1 MSSLKDK
8 KVALIEK
15 IARQKAKQK
24 EQIYTI
30 PTLPLSASEKKKINK
45 TYIPTTKNLAKNS
58 DNEDKMRDF
67 LAKVNGLLEE
77 DFDKPLGGYKNQEIL
92 KGYNE
97 YMSVYVKNAID
108 KDKTEF
114 KLPDI
119 QEESENSWLKLPLI
133 SKLKWVIKGYST
145 QKDAEW
151 DRKQFV
157 KKIDMTIYTYEQLH
171 KFIDEYLSRDVP
183 YTKFIEYWKAQ
194 KGEKEIRAD
203 IEEEI
208 SREKADETITDKGMR
223 LELTEEEHARID
235 DMKEIL
241 VGYERAF
248 EKLQEKSKIKEEFLS
263 EKSHDE
269 LVKLVLPMIGK
280 KTNEKLIDII
290 IEVES
295 GQIKREKYKELF
307 GEKWRYYE
315 DSGKILSL
323 DERLSRPIPDF
334 TTEKKDFEKFQE
346 EFDLKVDKRKEELQ
360 ELSRSDLVM
369 EASSKKTIPQL
380 IQLLIYEEFN
390 KSLESI
396 RNKITN
402 LSIEINNLSLGKYI
416 PPKTN
421 VKHLNYTERVY
432 QDALVIYIRKLEL
445 ENMNIDQIRLH
456 ASVIGAAKNIG
467 KISGP
472 ELIHSILLKEFP
484 NVNIDAKVPK
494 VTLSQMKK
502 VLLTLSEDQINVLA
516 YKNGIQRPEY
526 RGKLKN
532 IETILKSEFPK
543 KKIRP
548 IIKLVQGKSTKNWS
562 YHQRRQVLEGLSSK
576 ELKEQALILG
586 IDIPKGVDDKTLIN
600 RILSWEENVAKLV
613 PEEEVEKNAL
623 IKKISSLTG
632 SKESVYKLWTLEE
645 LKNKLESIRDENQE
659 YWIEL
664 EQERLYNKFSSL
676 VDIKNPKYKD
686 SKKWELKKLRREL
699 EKIGGKDWE
708 NYKPLIEDYSFVK
721 CMEKFKDYNW
731 IEGKVTGVWLST
743 PDGKKPDKDYIFSKI
758 FIEEDGHKWY
768 QANKKFFVLQCNQY
782 KNKRSQE
789 GDILT
794 SYNSLGQPIEFKVGF
809 TIIGYDHANKYKSH
823 THMVTK
829 TVQEIR
835 YEDGKPIEVMVDK
848 KFQRTFIVQD
858 ETLFNKEKKYD
869 RKSKQTRY
877 DAIQDILN
885 DVISKRTINTVQNV
899 ISNEL
904 LNIAPMRT
912 DYGVLNISRL
922 KQNGFRTIDY
932 NTPYMQILMNT
943 LADSQE
949 MTNEELFRRAAG
961 IVVYLKLPAAETF
974 RKNIEKEYYLPDVL
988 ATLTPAEKFPEVYQD
1003 PNLSGNFLDDLTTE
1017 ITNKKYKFVRW
1028 MSELEYS
1035 LQDPT
1040 RRNPTIQS
1048 ETNFTRSI
1056 KTKKR
1061 LNACENKDRVKG
1073 VPETEIIY
1081 YKEYGKIYCF
1091 SVDDLYERLIIQED
1105 IINPVTQNQFDL
1117 SFIKRFKELYNKRLS
1132 EDGLLNKYF
1141 QKKYGF
1147 DMNTIVEEKEKQDT
1161 EKRSRP
1167 DIGTDLWNIVSKDIA
1182 ELEDQLSNDKPD
1194 DGEEIDENREE
1205 ERREVEVKEGI
1216 RDNENI
1222 DEGDAC
1228 VYCKTHLSDDSIKS
1242 IVFHDD
1248 ESRIIKFCSFKCFED
1263 KNDWNKFKIKRNR
1276 KKVRKIEKDQKLHE
1290 AIKEN
1295 VEKKMQSVSPEPV
1308 KLSREELKIRK
1319 NLIKKQIE
1327 EGIASFD
1334 KVALPLMTKAEIK
1347 EFTKEKNI
1355 KIPPGLSKMATA
1367 SYVYK
1372 QLHPKS
1378 KTDIFNE
1385 KKAEKEMTKIETRID
1400 KKKDEEKKMKKQR
1413 KSK

>member
-1 MSSLKDK
+1 MMSLKDK
-8 KVALIEK
+8 KVSLLEK

-30 PTLPLSASEKKKINK
+30 PTLPLSVSEKKKINK

-58 DNEDKMRDF
+58 DNEDKMREF
-67 LAKVNGLLEE
+67 LAKVNGLSEE

-97 YMSVYVKNAID
+97 YMSVYVKDAID
-108 KDKTEF
+108 KDKSEF
-114 KLPDI
+114 KLSDV

-133 SKLKWVIKGYST
+133 GKLKWVIKGYST

-151 DRKQFV
+151 ERKQFV
-157 KKIDMTIYTYEQLH
+157 KKIDMTIYTYDQLH
-171 KFIDEYLSRDVP
+171 KFIDDYLERDVP
-183 YTKFIEYWKAQ
+183 YTKFIDYWKSQ

-208 SREKADETITDKGMR
+208 SREKADEITEKGMR
-223 LELTEEEHARID
+223 LEVTEEEQARID
-235 DMKEIL
+235 DMKERL
-241 VGYERAF
+241 SGYETVF
-248 EKLQEKSKIKEEFLS
+248 ENLQEKSKLKEDFLS

-269 LVKLVLPMIGK
+269 LVKLILPIIGK
-280 KTNEKLIDII
+280 KTNEQLIDII
-290 IEVES
+290 IGVELVP
-295 GQIKREKYKELF
+295 IKREKYNEIF

-315 DSGKILSL
+315 DSSKILSL
-323 DERLSRPIPDF
+323 EERLSQQIPDF
-334 TTEKKDFEKFQE
+334 TNEKKDFDTFQE
-346 EFDLKVDKRKEELQ
+346 EFDSKVDKRKAELQ

-380 IQLLIYEEFN
+380 IKLLIYEEFN
-390 KSLESI
+390 KSRESI
-396 RNKITN
+396 RNKITK

-421 VKHLNYTERVY
+421 VRYLNYTERVY
-432 QDALVIYIRKLEL
+432 QKALVVNIRKLEL
-445 ENMNIDQIRLH
+445 ENMNIDRIRLH

-472 ELIHSILLKEFP
+472 ELIHFILLKEFP

-502 VLLTLSEDQINVLA
+502 LLLTLSEEQINVLA

-613 PEEEVEKNAL
+613 PEEEMEKNEL

-632 SKESVYKLWTLEE
+632 SKESVYKLWTFEE

-659 YWIEL
+659 YWMEL
-664 EQERLYNKFSSL
+664 EQERLYNKLSSL

-686 SKKWELKKLRREL
+686 VKKWELKKLRREL

-721 CMEKFKDYNW
+721 CMEKFKQYNW

-743 PDGKKPDKDYIFSKI
+743 PDGKKPNKDYIFSNI

-794 SYNSLGQPIEFKVGF
+794 SYNSLGKPIEFKVGF
-809 TIIGYDHANKYKSH
+809 TIVGYDHANKYKSH

-829 TVQEIR
+829 TVPEIR
-835 YEDGKPIEVMVDK
+835 YEDGKPVEIMIDK

-869 RKSKQTRY
+869 RKSRQTRY

-949 MTNEELFRRAAG
+949 MTNEELFRRASG

-988 ATLTPAEKFPEVYQD
+988 ATLTPAEKFPEAYED

-1028 MSELEYS
+1028 MAELEYS

-1040 RRNPTIQS
+1040 RRNNITS
-1048 ETNFTRSI
+1048 DTTFTRSI
-1056 KTKKR
+1056 KTQKR
-1061 LNACENKDRVKG
+1061 LKVCENKDRVNG
-1073 VPETEIIY
+1073 VPETDIIY
-1081 YKEYGKIYCF
+1081 YKEDGKIYCF
-1091 SVDDLYERLIIQED
+1091 SIDDLYERLIIQED
-1105 IINPVTQNQFDL
+1105 IINPVTQNPFDL

-1147 DMNTIVEEKEKQDT
+1147 DMETLVEEKEKKDT
-1161 EKRSRP
+1161 EKRDKPFIR
-1167 DIGTDLWNIVSKDIA
+1167 TDLWNIVGKDIE
-1182 ELEDQLSNDKPD
+1182 ELEDQLSNEKPD
-1194 DGEEIDENREE
+1194 DGDEIDENREE
-1205 ERREVEVKEGI
+1205 ERREVEAKEGI
-1216 RDNENI
+1216 RQSEKI
-1222 DEGDAC
+1222 DENDAC

-1242 IVFHDD
+1242 IVLHDD
-1248 ESRIIKFCSFKCFED
+1248 ESRIIKFCSFKCFEN
-1263 KNDWNKFKIKRNR
+1263 KNDWNKFKIKSHKKKAKNEKNEKNARAAIV
-1276 KKVRKIEKDQKLHE
+1276 KKVYEKMKP
-1290 AIKEN
+1290 
-1295 VEKKMQSVSPEPV
+1295 VSPEPV
-1308 KLSREELKIRK
+1308 KLSHEEIKKRK
-1319 NLIKKQIE
+1319 GLIKQQIKD
-1327 EGIASFD
+1327 GIAAFD
-1334 KVALPLMTKAEIK
+1334 KVALPLMTKDEIK
-1347 EFTKEKNI
+1347 EFASKKKI
-1355 KIPPGLSKMATA
+1355 KIPAGLSKMGTA
-1367 SYVYK
+1367 SYLYK

-1378 KTDIFNE
+1378 KTGIFKE
-1385 KKAEKEMTKIETRID
+1385 KTAEKEMVKIETKRD
-1400 KKKDEEKKMKKQR
+1400 KRKAKKTKKN
-1413 KSK
+1413 